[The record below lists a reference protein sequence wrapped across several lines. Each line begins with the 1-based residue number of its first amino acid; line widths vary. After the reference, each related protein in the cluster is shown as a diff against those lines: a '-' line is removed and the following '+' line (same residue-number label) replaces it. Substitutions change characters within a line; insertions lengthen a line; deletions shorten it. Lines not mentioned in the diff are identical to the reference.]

1 MLNLPQDFR
10 DLLQIL
16 EANNVQYLI
25 VGGYA
30 LSLYATPRTTGDI
43 DIFVKIDPENA
54 TRILQSLNE
63 FGFGGIGIT
72 QEDLLTPSQVFQL
85 GYDLPSAL
93 KQYITTFGIEFER
106 SHLYNTYYQS
116 TPLFNERLYS
126 LQSCSLN
133 WTLLILFVFYSKHVY
148 FVKRLTAFLFLLF
161 KIQESHDENKWVI
174 GS

>member
-63 FGFGGIGIT
+63 FGFGGIGICAK
-72 QEDLLTPSQVFQL
+72 LRKN
-85 GYDLPSAL
+85 GL
-93 KQYITTFGIEFER
+93 K
-106 SHLYNTYYQS
+106 
-116 TPLFNERLYS
+116 S
-126 LQSCSLN
+126 L
-133 WTLLILFVFYSKHVY
+133 
-148 FVKRLTAFLFLLF
+148 
-161 KIQESHDENKWVI
+161 
-174 GS
+174 